1 MKNTEGAKEARKGA
15 LKRIRDNVEKIYDDY
30 IVNDKIYIFQES
42 YNIKKDFYR
51 KNKDAVSEITD
62 KSFPFER

>member
-30 IVNDKIYIFQES
+30 I
-42 YNIKKDFYR
+42 
-51 KNKDAVSEITD
+51 EIG
-62 KSFPFER
+62 RAHV